1 LDQVEQ
7 VMYLREQL
15 AILLIVMAATG
26 FKAKLAI
33 MGSTP
38 STPDIEFSDSDD
50 FTVACWVKPDT
61 SIDDQQAFVSKICQ
75 VGGYGWA
82 LALNGLPPRVPD
94 NKFVFMI
101 YSLGSSPFPG
111 WEAIYS
117 DIAITSSAWHHVAVT
132 RNGADTKT
140 SILYVDG
147 VAQADT
153 MTRTLAE
160 CSEGLTIS
168 KWFSDGVVA
177 NRHTLSG
184 SIDEVALWD
193 RVLPASSILSLYNS
207 GVGAR
212 ADSIIPPPVG
222 IVNGDWSTGTNK
234 KIGTYGVGQLD
245 RVANYVSC
253 SWDSNIDFDHGDP
266 FSWSIWVKP
275 TDLAGQTA
283 NNASPAVITKE
294 TYMNPTGFTCALTE
308 DGKVWFGLTGGGSG
322 TGYLHI
328 HTTNTNQVNDN
339 TWAHLVFTYDG
350 SNLVSGFKIYVDG
363 AEPASTIFS
372 SSPAASVS
380 MLGQALT
387 LGKRGPN
394 NPGAA
399 QRYLKGYLDDFSI
412 WNVELDSGAVL
423 DLYNSGSADKGAL
436 ESGVSSSALQGYWDF
451 ENPGPG
457 STTISGSRG
466 LDATMMGGMDGGIA
480 ATTGSLLLYYDFE
493 IGNSNPVSG
502 NFPTSRTIYDV
513 DTVAWKSPTMHT
525 GTMTIQM
532 NPADFGAWGQ
542 GKLGKYSFLGDGV
555 DDYISIASA
564 SQLPLGKGAG
574 DMSVAAW
581 CKQSDTTNW
590 MQVVTRGVD
599 WSDMWGLGKDGTGKM
614 QFGVGGYGQAKILFD
629 EEDTWTHF
637 VGTYN
642 NSLGKV
648 KIYKNGVEQ
657 AEASHGP
664 NGVAAGDVRIG
675 GHSAGGYEWYGNL
688 DEVSMW
694 DGVLDTGSIDSL
706 ASGSKANAIT
716 TTAGSVTPGD
726 WVTGTTGS
734 IADSITSTYSVDLGN
749 GTDDYIPIDDLSG
762 ISTELAGLAGFSI
775 AGWFWTDSFPASF
788 DTPDAAGLFSAVN
801 STTYGGGGGYNA
813 ISAISLHLRG
823 HSNPDY
829 NKGMVFQVMN
839 GYDAGARYVWAG
851 DLPGLSPKPGL
862 AGQWNHVAAVY
873 DGTLGPTAG
882 GATGTNQ
889 SAAQKREMCKIYING
904 IYREV
909 AGTPPGAYDIPNT
922 TAAEFVGGQ
931 VRFGKDLYGQNSDP
945 TFDGKLDQMAIW
957 NVPLSA
963 SDVRYLFS
971 GTLAPNAVSSSNLIS
986 YWSMDADGP
995 GSTNLVD
1002 SSANGFDGT
1011 LTNMNAGAAAPAA
1024 ATLSAYLDMECDG
1037 PGSTNVLDLSGNSLS
1052 GTLTNPDSG
1061 SCG

>member
-1 LDQVEQ
+1 
-7 VMYLREQL
+7 
-15 AILLIVMAATG
+15 
-26 FKAKLAI
+26 
-33 MGSTP
+33 
-38 STPDIEFSDSDD
+38 
-50 FTVACWVKPDT
+50 
-61 SIDDQQAFVSKICQ
+61 
-75 VGGYGWA
+75 
-82 LALNGLPPRVPD
+82 
-94 NKFVFMI
+94 
-101 YSLGSSPFPG
+101 
-111 WEAIYS
+111 
-117 DIAITSSAWHHVAVT
+117 
-132 RNGADTKT
+132 
-140 SILYVDG
+140 
-147 VAQADT
+147 
-153 MTRTLAE
+153 
-160 CSEGLTIS
+160 
-168 KWFSDGVVA
+168 
-177 NRHTLSG
+177 
-184 SIDEVALWD
+184 
-193 RVLPASSILSLYNS
+193 
-207 GVGAR
+207 
-212 ADSIIPPPVG
+212 
-222 IVNGDWSTGTNK
+222 
-234 KIGTYGVGQLD
+234 
-245 RVANYVSC
+245 
-253 SWDSNIDFDHGDP
+253 
-266 FSWSIWVKP
+266 
-275 TDLAGQTA
+275 
-283 NNASPAVITKE
+283 
-294 TYMNPTGFTCALTE
+294 
-308 DGKVWFGLTGGGSG
+308 
-322 TGYLHI
+322 
-328 HTTNTNQVNDN
+328 
-339 TWAHLVFTYDG
+339 
-350 SNLVSGFKIYVDG
+350 
-363 AEPASTIFS
+363 
-372 SSPAASVS
+372 
-380 MLGQALT
+380 
-387 LGKRGPN
+387 
-394 NPGAA
+394 
-399 QRYLKGYLDDFSI
+399 
-412 WNVELDSGAVL
+412 
-423 DLYNSGSADKGAL
+423 
-436 ESGVSSSALQGYWDF
+436 
-451 ENPGPG
+451 
-457 STTISGSRG
+457 
-466 LDATMMGGMDGGIA
+466 
-480 ATTGSLLLYYDFE
+480 
-493 IGNSNPVSG
+493 
-502 NFPTSRTIYDV
+502 
-513 DTVAWKSPTMHT
+513 
-525 GTMTIQM
+525 
-532 NPADFGAWGQ
+532 
-542 GKLGKYSFLGDGV
+542 
-555 DDYISIASA
+555 
-564 SQLPLGKGAG
+564 
-574 DMSVAAW
+574 MSVAAW